1 VTSRIARVVPGAPGG
16 RQGLS
21 TAWWGMLMLVAG
33 EATLFGAAIAG
44 YFYLRVQ
51 SPAWPP
57 AGIPEPPVAVP
68 LVLAFVL
75 ALAGAPVW
83 LAARAAS
90 AGRAGLAIRA
100 LAVALV
106 VQWGYLAYELHSYAA
121 DLGRFGPQSH
131 AYGSI
136 YFLLL
141 GADHAHVFVGLLLDL
156 WLLAKLSRGLTR
168 YRRNAAQAIALYWL
182 AVNGLTLVVIGTILS
197 ARL

>member
-1 VTSRIARVVPGAPGG
+1 MSSRIRALPGAPGE
-16 RQGLS
+16 RQGLP
-21 TAWWGMLMLVAG
+21 TAWWGMLMLAAS

-51 SPAWPP
+51 SPSWPP
-57 AGIPEPPVAVP
+57 AGIPEPPLAAP
-68 LVLAFVL
+68 LALAFVL
-75 ALAGAPVW
+75 AAAGAPVW
-83 LAARAAS
+83 LAARAAN
-90 AGRAGLAIRA
+90 AGNAGLAIRA
-100 LAVALV
+100 LACAFV
-106 VQWGYLAYELHSYAA
+106 VQSGYLAYELYSYAD
-121 DLGRFGPQSH
+121 DLHRFGPGSH

-141 GADHAHVFVGLLLDL
+141 GADHAHVFVGLLLDI

-168 YRRNAAQAIALYWL
+168 YRRHAARAIALYWY